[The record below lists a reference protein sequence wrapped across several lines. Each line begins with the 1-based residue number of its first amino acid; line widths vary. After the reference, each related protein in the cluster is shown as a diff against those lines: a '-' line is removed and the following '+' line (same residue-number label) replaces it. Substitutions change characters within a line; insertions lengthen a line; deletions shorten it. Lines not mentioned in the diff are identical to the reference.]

1 MAVRDVLLSGDPR
14 LRQPSRAVPPSQF
27 GGEVLLAL
35 VQDLRDTMAA
45 RDGAGLAAPQI
56 GVSLRVVVFG
66 VSRNPRY
73 PQAPPIAETVSDP
86 LGSSAQGTTAA
97 ELQNWHG
104 RFVAAVISDP
114 ARLLNGEAEARSYK
128 HRQSSGFTII
138 LTTKIV
144 TTATESDNRIWLYD
158 AHQTAFALS
167 P

>member
-35 VQDLRDTMAA
+35 VHDLRDTMAA

-56 GVSLRVVVFG
+56 GVPLRVVVFG
-66 VSRNPRY
+66 ISRNPRY
-73 PQAPPIAETVSDP
+73 PQAAPIAETVSDP

-97 ELQNWHG
+97 EHQNWHG
-104 RFVAAVISDP
+104 WAVAARISEP
-114 ARLLNGEAEARSYK
+114 ARLLNGEAETRSFK

-138 LTTKIV
+138 LATKILPA
-144 TTATESDNRIWLYD
+144 ATGSNNRIWLYN
-158 AHQTAFALS
+158 AHQTAFLLS